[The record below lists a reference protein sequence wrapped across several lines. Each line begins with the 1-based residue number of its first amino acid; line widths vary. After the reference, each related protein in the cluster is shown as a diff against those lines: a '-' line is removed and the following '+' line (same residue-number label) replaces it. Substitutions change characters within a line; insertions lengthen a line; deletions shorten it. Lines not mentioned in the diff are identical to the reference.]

1 LTGTRYAAG
10 GANDGRDGDAQFAD
24 IDDGAA
30 AAALEYPRIEEE
42 EEEEEEVAAVAAV
55 GRCWP

>member
-1 LTGTRYAAG
+1 MWSLTGTRYAAG
-10 GANDGRDGDAQFAD
+10 GANDGRDGDVQFAD
-24 IDDGAA
+24 I
-30 AAALEYPRIEEE
+30 EYPRIEEE